1 MTTTSTSSLKKILSE
16 CNQLHLLSDV
26 PEDKVDELSAQ
37 IMKLNKQY
45 PGGLKS
51 YVEKARKLL
60 KDKLEDRN
68 PFEGFVPHV
77 PPGEKIRSNELE
89 AFEKYEN
96 AGMNEISRT
105 GFVLVAG
112 GLGERLGYS
121 GIKVALPIETIT
133 NDCYLARY
141 CQHILAFQAHARKKT
156 GDSKLTLPLFIM
168 TSGDTHESTMKLLAE
183 FDHFGMS
190 PDQITVVPQDKVPAL
205 CDNDATF
212 AKKNPWTVST
222 KPHGHGDVR

>member
-16 CNQLHLLSDV
+16 CNQLHLLSNV

-105 GFVLVAG
+105 
-112 GLGERLGYS
+112 
-121 GIKVALPIETIT
+121 
-133 NDCYLARY
+133 
-141 CQHILAFQAHARKKT
+141 
-156 GDSKLTLPLFIM
+156 DS
-168 TSGDTHESTMKLLAE
+168 S
-183 FDHFGMS
+183 
-190 PDQITVVPQDKVPAL
+190 
-205 CDNDATF
+205 
-212 AKKNPWTVST
+212 
-222 KPHGHGDVR
+222 